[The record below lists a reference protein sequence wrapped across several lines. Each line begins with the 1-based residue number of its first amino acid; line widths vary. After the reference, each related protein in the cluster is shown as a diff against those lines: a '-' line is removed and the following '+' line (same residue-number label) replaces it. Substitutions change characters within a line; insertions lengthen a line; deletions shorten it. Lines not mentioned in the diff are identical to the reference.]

1 LLLGATRRSVVGA
14 RRRHSSVRGAD
25 ARRCEALSFLGARRL
40 ALALGIAIWANTTSA
55 EAAVVDPELRLVIR
69 TYDANAAVN
78 TLPAA
83 LAAAATI
90 LEEAGVGVTWVS
102 CDTVFVRRDENP
114 CLAPLAANELAVRF
128 IRLSPHLAEP
138 HVVTLGDSLVDI
150 RLGTGSLATIYVD
163 RVVTLAARCG
173 VDPPTLMGRA
183 VAHEIGHL
191 LLGTATHASAGLMR
205 ASWSQAALR
214 RADDDWTF
222 TDADA
227 STLRERVRARHAR
240 RLAAGRIGE

>member
-1 LLLGATRRSVVGA
+1 MAVSHG
-14 RRRHSSVRGAD
+14 SSFRI
-25 ARRCEALSFLGARRL
+25 RL
-40 ALALGIAIWANTTSA
+40 AGTTLAVASIAFPTATA
-55 EAAVVDPELRLVIR
+55 AAVVDPELRLVIR
-69 TYDANAAVN
+69 TYDANAAVHS
-78 TLPAA
+78 LPAA

-102 CDTVFVRRDENP
+102 CDAVLVRRDENP

-128 IRLSPHLAEP
+128 IRLSPPLAEP
-138 HVVTLGDSLVDI
+138 RLVTLGDSLVDT

-183 VAHEIGHL
+183 VAHELGHL
-191 LLGTATHASAGLMR
+191 LLGTAAHASAGLMR

-214 RADDDWTF
+214 RADDWTF

-227 STLRERVRARHAR
+227 STLRKRVRARHAR
-240 RLAAGRIGE
+240 RLAAGRIGG